1 MKNIYFIAFF
11 FLLLLP
17 ANSPSAAAP
26 STTDFHN
33 NLAENRR
40 EEISIVD
47 EHTVK
52 VGLGP
57 DQRSVSCTIL
67 DAVGSIPSINGKT
80 EPRVVFVNK
89 EKVNYISPGLYTWD
103 RAGKYRVRLTT
114 KYIREFGEII
124 IRVPSKLELE
134 TTKEI
139 NGTSTLPTS
148 IYYEALPEIKKQEIT
163 IIDSFMVEVGLGPD
177 LKSIRSDI
185 QDAIKSIP
193 SVTDDTW
200 PEHVI
205 VNGELV
211 FFIGNGLYSWDSEG
225 MNPVK
230 ITTPFVKKFGNV
242 KVSIS

>member
-134 TTKEI
+134 T
-139 NGTSTLPTS
+139 
-148 IYYEALPEIKKQEIT
+148 
-163 IIDSFMVEVGLGPD
+163 
-177 LKSIRSDI
+177 
-185 QDAIKSIP
+185 
-193 SVTDDTW
+193 
-200 PEHVI
+200 
-205 VNGELV
+205 
-211 FFIGNGLYSWDSEG
+211 G
-225 MNPVK
+225 MCQ
-230 ITTPFVKKFGNV
+230 
-242 KVSIS
+242 